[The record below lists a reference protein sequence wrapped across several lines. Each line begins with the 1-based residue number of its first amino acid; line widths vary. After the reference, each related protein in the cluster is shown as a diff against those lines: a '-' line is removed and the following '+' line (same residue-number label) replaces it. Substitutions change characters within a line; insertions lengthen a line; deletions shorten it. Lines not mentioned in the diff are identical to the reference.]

1 MALFNA
7 LQLLL
12 AAGAAILIARS
23 FRRIALDAALDADA
37 FCGSLEAALS
47 ASQLALGVRICRAC
61 EPAPAAELALSA
73 CTAIESGQAGERV
86 RARVD
91 ELRFELERGLGDGLD
106 AIRTLGRMASPLAFI
121 GVILELGRALSGGHG
136 ILALQ
141 QGAAESL
148 GLTRALFTFSI
159 GLGTTA
165 VCLSALVL
173 LRRRVRGL
181 RGDLAW
187 VARIVERALGAG
199 SEM

>member
-1 MALFNA
+1 VAPFNA
-7 LQLLL
+7 LQLLVAV
-12 AAGAAILIARS
+12 AAAVLIARG
-23 FRRIALDAALDADA
+23 FKRLALDAAIDAEA
-37 FCGSLEAALS
+37 FCASVEAALS
-47 ASQLALGVRICRAC
+47 ASQLALCARICRAC
-61 EPAPAAELALSA
+61 LPALAAALALEA
-73 CTAIESGQAGERV
+73 CTAMESGQGGEHV

-91 ELRFELERGLGDGLD
+91 ERRFELERGLGDQLD

-141 QGAAESL
+141 RGAAESL

-181 RGDLAW
+181 RGDLART
-187 VARIVERALGAG
+187 ARMVERALGGG